1 MTHVDALAERRAELA
16 RRLAALSP
24 EKRAQLEGARAI
36 APIAPRRGGIVPREP
51 GSPVPMSYAQE
62 LLWLLERANP
72 GIGYNVPRT
81 LRLRG
86 TLHVAALQ
94 AALDGIV
101 ARHEVL
107 RSTFD
112 LVDGEP
118 RQIVHEPAPVAIAF
132 TDLGDRAPEQREADA
147 RALVRELS
155 RRPFDLT
162 RDAQLRTSLIR
173 LDAEDHVLL
182 LESHHVAS
190 DAWSRGILL
199 RELSALYGAHRR
211 GGEAALAPLPIQY
224 GDYARWQRETLQG
237 AELERHLAFW
247 REQLRDAPALLELPT
262 DRPRPAAPSFDGALR
277 TRLMPPALLERLRE
291 VSRANGAT
299 LFVTLLAAFDV
310 LLSKLS
316 GQRDIVVGTPT
327 AGRSHE
333 STEGLIGFF
342 VNTVALRTRLDGD
355 PTFIELLGRVRETT
369 LSVFEHQDVP
379 FEKLTLELQRAG
391 ELGRH
396 GVFQVAFTMQDGES
410 RSVELPGLVC
420 ESYGSSRGATKFD
433 LTLGMQ
439 ELPSGLRATIEY
451 RTDLFDADTIDRM
464 LSQLGAVLEAV
475 SEAPGVPLSAVALL
489 TGGERDLLLREWAG
503 PRRDYPTDV
512 SIHSLIEAQVDRT
525 PDAPALTFEEET
537 ISYAEM
543 DARANRLAHLLRERG
558 VESGQLVGVCLERS
572 VEMIVSLLAIMKAG
586 AAYVPLDPE
595 YPRGRLAFMLEDST
609 PAATVTR
616 RAERD
621 ALPDEAKQLV
631 VLDDPEVIAALARTS
646 CCRPAERVSGDA
658 LAYAIYTS
666 GSTGRP
672 KGALNQHSAVV
683 NRLLWSQDTFRFTAS
698 DAVMQKTP
706 YSFDVSVVEFFGTL
720 LAGARLVIARPGG
733 HRDPAYL
740 QQLIEREEITSVHFV
755 PSMLE
760 AFLPFAQRERLAT
773 LRIMQCS
780 GEALLPASVARAY
793 DVLPSGAEVHN
804 LYGPTECA
812 VDVTHWVCPRDP
824 SLSVVPIGRPV
835 ANTRCYVLA
844 EAKRL
849 VPVGVPGELYLAGRQ
864 VGAGY
869 LLRPELTDER
879 FVADPY
885 ADPTLEPRA
894 RMYRTGDR
902 VRWRDDGTI
911 EYLGRLDFQV
921 KIRGLRIETG
931 EIESTLVTHEA
942 VAQAAVVLRGERGGE
957 LVAYVVPDPEGASAA
972 RRLVALDAAPEA
984 KPLPRFDLP
993 NGMTVFH
1000 RNASETEFLFK
1011 EIFEGEGYL
1020 RHGLTVGESDVVFD
1034 VGANIGVFTL
1044 FAGAQGAR
1052 VYAFEPIPPVYD
1064 VLSANAALHDVPGR
1078 VFPCGLGSRAE
1089 TVSFTYY
1096 PENTVLSGRFASVES
1111 ETSVLR
1117 RYLTNVGSTGAG
1129 RGSID
1134 ELLSHKLRG
1143 EEFACSIR
1151 TLSDVVREEGIDRID
1166 LLKIDVEK
1174 AEWDVLQGIDDADWP
1189 KIRQLVLEV
1198 HDLDGRL
1205 AQVLE
1210 LLRRH
1215 GYECVSE
1222 EEDMLVGTGLYA
1234 VYAWRAGAARAR
1246 PASSLPSRPHKSMGT
1261 GPLRESLQRH
1271 LAQYVP
1277 GYMVPSAF
1285 VFLDALPLTSS
1296 GKLDRTALPA
1306 PAGTT
1311 RRREYRAART
1321 TIEHELVQIWE
1332 SLLGV
1337 SPIGMHDDFFELGGH
1352 SLLAVRMLVEVARL
1366 RGREIPLTW
1375 LFESSTIHALAARID
1390 VAVQGT
1396 PEPPIVVLQGDA
1408 PGTPIAF
1415 VHGDVRG
1422 AGWYCRRL
1430 APLLAPDSPFFVLP
1444 TLGADGDPEVWT
1456 IESMAARHLSEL
1468 RKVRPHGP
1476 YSLVGFCVGGKIVL
1490 EMAQQL
1496 RAAGETIERLVMI
1509 DSGAG
1514 NAAISYM
1521 RPILPF
1527 VTGPD
1532 ATARLARQAT
1542 IMKRVR
1548 WYDARIRW
1556 AASQDLRRQLGWL
1569 ATNVARRVRK
1579 VAARIGV
1586 RTSAGLPRTG
1596 VAPVERIVR
1605 DLTEVAGEQVL
1616 RRQSDAVNV
1625 YIPRPY
1631 PGTIDLVWAE
1641 SAPNVG
1647 RRDPTRGWWRVADQ
1661 VHVHTIVAHHLDLI
1675 TNKLPEMANVLRA
1688 ILERAPE

>member
-1 MTHVDALAERRAELA
+1 MSPSDALAERRAELA

-24 EKRAQLEGARAI
+24 EKRAQLEGAR
-36 APIAPRRGGIVPREP
+36 PGTSVTPRRGGIAPREP
-51 GSPVPMSYAQE
+51 GAPVPMSYAQE
-62 LLWLLERANP
+62 LLWLIERANP
-72 GIGYNVPRT
+72 GMHGYNVPRT

-86 TLHVAALQ
+86 SLDVAALQ

-112 LVDGEP
+112 VVDGDP
-118 RQIVHEPAPVAIAF
+118 RQLVHEPASVAIAF
-132 TDLGDRAPEQREADA
+132 TDLAGLAPEQREADA

-162 RDAQLRTSLIR
+162 RDAQLRASLIR

-190 DAWSRGILL
+190 DAWSRGILM

-237 AELERHLAFW
+237 AELDRHLAFW
-247 REQLRDAPALLELPT
+247 REQLRNAPALLELPT
-262 DRPRPAAPSFDGALR
+262 DRPRPAAPSFEGALR
-277 TRLMPPALLERLRE
+277 TRLLPTQLLERLRE

-316 GQRDIVVGTPT
+316 GQRDVVVGTPT

-333 STEGLIGFF
+333 ATEGLIGFF

-355 PTFIELLGRVRETT
+355 PAFVELLGRVRETT

-396 GVFQVAFTMQDGES
+396 GLFQVMFTMQDGES

-420 ESYGSSRGATKFD
+420 EAYGSSRGATKFD

-451 RTDLFDADTIDRM
+451 RTDLFDAGTIDRM
-464 LSQLGAVLEAV
+464 LAQLGAVLEAV
-475 SEAPGVPLSAVALL
+475 SETPAAPLSEIALL
-489 TGGERDLLLREWAG
+489 ASGERDLLLREWAG
-503 PRRDYPTDV
+503 PRRDYPADV
-512 SIHSLIEAQVDRT
+512 SIHGLIEAQVDRT
-525 PDAPALTFEEET
+525 PDAPALTFEGET

-543 DARANRLAHLLRERG
+543 DAYANQLAHLLRQRG
-558 VESGQLVGVCLERS
+558 VAPGQLVGVCLERS
-572 VEMIVSLLAIMKAG
+572 FEMIVALLAIMKAG

-595 YPRGRLAFMLEDST
+595 YPRGRLAFMLDDST

-621 ALPDEAKQLV
+621 SLPDDVKQLV
-631 VLDDPEVIAALARTS
+631 VLDDPEVAAALARMPGT
-646 CCRPAERVSGDA
+646 RLAERVSGGA

-672 KGALNQHSAVV
+672 KGALNLHGAVV
-683 NRLLWSQDTFRFTAS
+683 NRLLWGQETFAFTAA

-706 YSFDVSVVEFFGTL
+706 YSFDVSVPEVFGPL

-740 QQLIEREEITSVHFV
+740 QELVEREGITSIHFV

-760 AFLPFAQRERLAT
+760 TFLPIAQRERLAT

-780 GEALLPASVARAY
+780 GEALTPSAIARAY

-812 VDVTHWVCPRDP
+812 VEVTHWVCPRDP

-835 ANTRCYVLA
+835 ANTRCYVLD

-864 VGAGY
+864 VGVGY

-879 FVADPY
+879 FVVDPY
-885 ADPTLEPRA
+885 ADPVLEPGA

-902 VRWRDDGTI
+902 VRWQDDGTI

-921 KIRGLRIETG
+921 KIRGLRIELG
-931 EIESTLVTHEA
+931 EIETTLTQQPGV
-942 VAQAAVVLRGERGGE
+942 QSAVVVVREDTPGDQR
-957 LVAYVVPDPEGASAA
+957 LVAYCVVEPGAEP
-972 RRLVALDAAPEA
+972 AAPE
-984 KPLPRFDLP
+984 
-993 NGMTVFH
+993 T
-1000 RNASETEFLFK
+1000 
-1011 EIFEGEGYL
+1011 
-1020 RHGLTVGESDVVFD
+1020 
-1034 VGANIGVFTL
+1034 
-1044 FAGAQGAR
+1044 
-1052 VYAFEPIPPVYD
+1052 
-1064 VLSANAALHDVPGR
+1064 
-1078 VFPCGLGSRAE
+1078 
-1089 TVSFTYY
+1089 
-1096 PENTVLSGRFASVES
+1096 
-1111 ETSVLR
+1111 LR
-1117 RYLTNVGSTGAG
+1117 RA
-1129 RGSID
+1129 
-1134 ELLSHKLRG
+1134 
-1143 EEFACSIR
+1143 
-1151 TLSDVVREEGIDRID
+1151 
-1166 LLKIDVEK
+1166 LK
-1174 AEWDVLQGIDDADWP
+1174 A
-1189 KIRQLVLEV
+1189 
-1198 HDLDGRL
+1198 
-1205 AQVLE
+1205 
-1210 LLRRH
+1210 
-1215 GYECVSE
+1215 
-1222 EEDMLVGTGLYA
+1222 
-1234 VYAWRAGAARAR
+1234 
-1246 PASSLPSRPHKSMGT
+1246 SLPPF
-1261 GPLRESLQRH
+1261 
-1271 LAQYVP
+1271 
-1277 GYMVPSAF
+1277 MVPAAF
-1285 VFLDALPLTSS
+1285 VMLPEWPLNAS
-1296 GKLDRTALPA
+1296 GKLDRSALPL
-1306 PAGTT
+1306 PAATA
-1311 RRREYRAART
+1311 RRRKYRAART
-1321 TIEHELVQIWE
+1321 TIEHELVQVWE

-1366 RGREIPLTW
+1366 RGRTIPLTW
-1375 LFESSTIHALAARID
+1375 LFESSTIHSLAARID
-1390 VAVQGT
+1390 AEVQGT
-1396 PEPPIVVLQGDA
+1396 AEPPIVVLQGDA

-1468 RKVRPHGP
+1468 RKVQPHGP
-1476 YSLVGFCVGGKIVL
+1476 YRLAGFCVGGKIVL

-1496 RAAGETIERLVMI
+1496 RAAGETIERLIMI

-1521 RPILPF
+1521 RPVLPF
-1527 VTGPD
+1527 ITGPD
-1532 ATARLARQAT
+1532 ATARLARQAV

-1556 AASQDLRRQLGWL
+1556 AANQELRRQADWL
-1569 ATNVARRVRK
+1569 ATNVARRARRLVARLRGRK
-1579 VAARIGV
+1579 SETNAA
-1586 RTSAGLPRTG
+1586 SPA
-1596 VAPVERIVR
+1596 APVERAVR
-1605 DLTEVAGEQVL
+1605 DLTQVAGEQVL

-1625 YIPRPY
+1625 YIPRRY
-1631 PGTIDLVWAE
+1631 RGTIDLVWAE
-1641 SAPNVG
+1641 PAPNVA

-1661 VHVHTIVAHHLDLI
+1661 VHVHAIVAHHLDLI
-1675 TNKLPEMANVLRA
+1675 TNKLPDMASVLRA
-1688 ILERAPE
+1688 ILERAPD